1 MAENYNYQYIENS
14 PQQTYTTKN
23 EVIYQYPIETTTG
36 TTTNYYTYD
45 IPTTNTTTHNY
56 QNVQYQEKKAPAII
70 YTTEPN
76 KTKTKNQEYIYEYPL
91 PNNKTNQQVLQN
103 NNYNYQNVVTTNT
116 NNTVTNYNNNIN
128 YGVQQVHQ
136 VKPNKNDNIINNKYI
151 IPQGNVN
158 TQQPK
163 QIKQNPQYQQNQRH
177 HHTNYQ
183 NQQQQQYIYQNNNV
197 NYINNKNNV
206 VQQYP
211 QKIQQQIQPKP
222 QAQILQNQNQNQ
234 KNPQI
239 QNKTINQFQ
248 QINPNLNKL
257 NPKTQVISNPKN
269 NILKNYQIPQQ
280 QVLQPNQIINQ
291 KNPIQIN
298 KNSNITNNQEML
310 IIPPQIPNQNQQR
323 VITTNQQMQN
333 QNQLK
338 INAINQ
344 PYLQNKIPNQNIPK
358 NINPQMQHESQKYQV
373 PIKYNNTQNQIVSPN
388 TTNIIPHQN
397 LGNNVPTNN
406 PQIIKNNNN
415 VINQYKQ
422 NKNIMPKMQM
432 MPLQKKVIPNNN
444 QNIALNNAIPQ
455 INPGINIPIQNQ
467 NIALNNVNPQV
478 NILKNIPPQNQ
489 MLIQNNQN
497 NNNVQYKLDRHSAR
511 LNPPAYPIQQN
522 LNNIQ
527 PQIQNMSSS
536 QKLSK
541 VNALQ
546 NLGKKGKKLSVI
558 KEEDSCIRQSGFDR
572 KDSVKINN
580 DLNQK
585 VDIEKNI
592 DNNFKESKLSNNQID
607 IDDKLERLPLIDDIM
622 KGLADLLPP
631 CKKKKYF

>member
-1 MAENYNYQYIENS
+1 
-14 PQQTYTTKN
+14 
-23 EVIYQYPIETTTG
+23 
-36 TTTNYYTYD
+36 
-45 IPTTNTTTHNY
+45 
-56 QNVQYQEKKAPAII
+56 
-70 YTTEPN
+70 
-76 KTKTKNQEYIYEYPL
+76 
-91 PNNKTNQQVLQN
+91 
-103 NNYNYQNVVTTNT
+103 
-116 NNTVTNYNNNIN
+116 
-128 YGVQQVHQ
+128 
-136 VKPNKNDNIINNKYI
+136 
-151 IPQGNVN
+151 
-158 TQQPK
+158 
-163 QIKQNPQYQQNQRH
+163 
-177 HHTNYQ
+177 
-183 NQQQQQYIYQNNNV
+183 
-197 NYINNKNNV
+197 
-206 VQQYP
+206 
-211 QKIQQQIQPKP
+211 
-222 QAQILQNQNQNQ
+222 
-234 KNPQI
+234 
-239 QNKTINQFQ
+239 
-248 QINPNLNKL
+248 
-257 NPKTQVISNPKN
+257 
-269 NILKNYQIPQQ
+269 
-280 QVLQPNQIINQ
+280 
-291 KNPIQIN
+291 
-298 KNSNITNNQEML
+298 ML

-358 NINPQMQHESQKYQV
+358 NINRQMQHESQKYQV

-497 NNNVQYKLDRHSAR
+497 NNNVQYKLDRHSAK
-511 LNPPAYPIQQN
+511 LNQPAYPIQQN
-522 LNNIQ
+522 LNNVQ

-558 KEEDSCIRQSGFDR
+558 KEEDSCIRQ
-572 KDSVKINN
+572 
-580 DLNQK
+580 
-585 VDIEKNI
+585 NI